1 MLVNFGLSV
10 LGILIFL
17 FIFWKRLR
25 EDYAGEVIFQSG
37 TCITIGIGLGWAF
50 AAKFFPDWFFW
61 TSLLGGAAGLMLA
74 LIRFGMKFYE
84 TLEAFIIS
92 SLPWLGLVFLKDS
105 VVASSL
111 SSFLAFIVILI
122 MVFIS
127 YWLDLHYK
135 GFTWY
140 KSGRIGFAGL
150 ALAALIF
157 TIRSFLAISRVT
169 MLSFVGKYEAIV
181 SGGLAFICFLLL
193 FDLGRIKK

>member
-1 MLVNFGLSV
+1 MLVNFGVSIF
-10 LGILIFL
+10 GILIFL
-17 FIFWKRLR
+17 FIFWERLR
-25 EDYAGEVIFQSG
+25 EDYAGEIIFQSG
-37 TCITIGIGLGWAF
+37 TYITVGIGLGWAF
-50 AAKFFPDWFFW
+50 ATKFFPDWFFW

-74 LIRFGMKFYE
+74 IIRFGMKFYE
-84 TLEAFIIS
+84 TLEAFSIS
-92 SLPWLGLVFLKDS
+92 LLPWLGLIFLSDS
-105 VVASSL
+105 VIRSSL
-111 SSFLAFIVILI
+111 SSFLAFIAILI

-150 ALAALIF
+150 AVAALIF